1 MPPHIILTLLLPN
14 MKPNNFTT
22 PIEYKI
28 LTSVLESSGV
38 FIVFLI
44 TDTLINNYHY
54 ILI

>member
-1 MPPHIILTLLLPN
+1 MLLHVILTLLLPN

-22 PIEYKI
+22 PIEYTI
-28 LTSVLESSGV
+28 LTSILESAGV

-44 TDTLINNYHY
+44 ADILINNCHY